1 MACRSSVSSCS
12 RRFRQGGGLGPQRL
26 ADDGSDGA
34 LPRPDCAQAW
44 RRARGRQG
52 QALSGA
58 LARVLDRPCAR
69 RQFRCA
75 GRDEETAAQPNKET
89 GQPGLRGPDQG
100 SWVDEGKAASQSGV
114 PVPIPTR
121 CREAGNGNGERTAA
135 DQGSARR

>member
-1 MACRSSVSSCS
+1 MEP
-12 RRFRQGGGLGPQRL
+12 FRG
-26 ADDGSDGA
+26 
-34 LPRPDCAQAW
+34 PDCAQAW

-89 GQPGLRGPDQG
+89 AQAQPGDRRRMTTSNQAVRRLPARFEHQPQPEADNF
-100 SWVDEGKAASQSGV
+100 
-114 PVPIPTR
+114 TR
-121 CREAGNGNGERTAA
+121 YKNTTGWPNCRE
-135 DQGSARR
+135 

>member
-1 MACRSSVSSCS
+1 MGSAESALLDAVPVKRVVVLAVVSPGRRSGSAAACRLRAGRS
-12 RRFRQGGGLGPQRL
+12 L
-26 ADDGSDGA
+26 ARA
-34 LPRPDCAQAW
+34 DCVQAW

-89 GQPGLRGPDQG
+89 GQPGLRGPNQG
-100 SWVDEGKAASQSGV
+100 SWVDEGKAASRPGV
-114 PVPIPTR
+114 PIPIPTR
-121 CREAGNGNGERTAA
+121 C
-135 DQGSARR
+135 